1 MVESMVFC
9 KCYLN
14 NLKTIWK
21 YSWNSPFFI
30 NLKKA
35 FIYKNTFTPCFCFFF
50 LKVLWGYIGYTNH
63 TFPIFFGPGSP
74 SQSLHE
80 LRILHDLWT
89 WVPMGS
95 SAWPPV
101 ATAWSPGHLVV
112 PWIKP
117 LRLRTVSHLSQS
129 FLVPGW
135 KHLNMT
141 GSSSFFFGSP
151 SWGMRYPYTHPMVQ
165 KIMFFNNI
173 FTKTI
178 DWWFS

>member
-35 FIYKNTFTPCFCFFF
+35 FIYKHVYPMFLFLFFKCF
-50 LKVLWGYIGYTNH
+50 GDISDIPN
-63 TFPIFFGPGSP
+63 TFPICALEALRC
-74 SQSLHE
+74 LHE

-89 WVPMGS
+89 WDRSNGIS
-95 SAWPPV
+95 
-101 ATAWSPGHLVV
+101 TASGHWSPGR
-112 PWIKP
+112 PIKP
-117 LRLRTVSHLSQS
+117 LRLRTVGHLSQS

-141 GSSSFFFGSP
+141 GSSRFFFGSP
-151 SWGMRYPYTHPMVQ
+151 RWGMRYLYTHPMVQ
-165 KIMFFNNI
+165 KIMVFNNF
-173 FTKTI
+173 FTKAT

>member
-50 LKVLWGYIGYTNH
+50 LKCFGDISDTPN
-63 TFPIFFGPGSP
+63 TFPICALEALRRACMSFGYFMICGPEF
-74 SQSLHE
+74 Q
-80 LRILHDLWT
+80 W
-89 WVPMGS
+89 GS

-117 LRLRTVSHLSQS
+117 LRLRTVGHLSQS

-141 GSSSFFFGSP
+141 GSSRFFFWVSKLV
-151 SWGMRYPYTHPMVQ
+151 WDTFTHIRWYK
-165 KIMFFNNI
+165 KIMVFNNF
-173 FTKTI
+173 FTKTT